1 MGSVPLAAEKGRD
14 LRWRWSGRG
23 RLGRGKKET
32 NENDIDRGRRAGRA
46 LRVAEGTRGQV
57 PHRGSR
63 FRGGG
68 ARGAAS
74 RASGPGSARLG
85 FAGRER
91 PRIFAMDAR
100 AGKRSAGAD
109 SFGAGHGENGG
120 RSAAAWRGG
129 VPGERSRGGRNY
141 PARRDFIEG
150 GHA

>member
-1 MGSVPLAAEKGRD
+1 MGSVWLGAEKGGD
-14 LRWRWSGRG
+14 LGWGWSGGG
-23 RLGRGKKET
+23 RLGREKKET

-100 AGKRSAGAD
+100 AGKRISGAD
-109 SFGAGHGENGG
+109 GFGAGHGENGG
-120 RSAAAWRGG
+120 RRAAAWRRGL
-129 VPGERSRGGRNY
+129 PGERDRPGR
-141 PARRDFIEG
+141 I
-150 GHA
+150 